1 MAREGDQRRFL
12 ETRPGQCWPCALD
25 HYLAGNRI
33 IMGPCEDPGRYLGH
47 CSRVC
52 HGIVPC

>member
-1 MAREGDQRRFL
+1 VAREGDQRRFL
-12 ETRPGQCWPCALD
+12 ETRPGQSWPCALD

-33 IMGPCEDPGRYLGH
+33 IVGPYEDPGRYLGH
-47 CSRVC
+47 RPRVC